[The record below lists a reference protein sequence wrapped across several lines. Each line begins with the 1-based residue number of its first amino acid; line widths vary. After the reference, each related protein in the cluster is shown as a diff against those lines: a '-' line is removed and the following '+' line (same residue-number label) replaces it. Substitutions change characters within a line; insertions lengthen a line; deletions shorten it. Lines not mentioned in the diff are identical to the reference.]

1 MALDPA
7 IEERIRDAPL
17 SVHLATSVDD
27 RPHVAPVW
35 YGYRDGTVS
44 VLTGGK
50 KLQNVRRNPRVGLSI
65 EQTDGHGGVEWTVTM
80 LGRAT
85 VVDDPD
91 HMEEAR
97 GWIFDAYDEEGAAE
111 GSDGG
116 SDGGSDEGSDD
127 GGDERSEEGGDEPSD
142 DGGDEPSDDG
152 GDEPSD
158 GASAEAT
165 DDIETDGGDDDPS
178 DYALLE
184 IAIGSATL
192 QSYE

>member
-1 MALDPA
+1 MTLDPA

-50 KLQNVRRNPRVGLSI
+50 KLENVRQNPRVGLSI

-85 VVDDPD
+85 VVDDPER
-91 HMEEAR
+91 MQEAR
-97 GWIFDAYDEEGAAE
+97 GWIFDAYDDEGAAE
-111 GSDGG
+111 GSDGR
-116 SDGGSDEGSDD
+116 SDGGSDEG
-127 GGDERSEEGGDEPSD
+127 GDERSDDEGDEPND
-142 DGGDEPSDDG
+142 DGGVEPSDDG

-165 DDIETDGGDDDPS
+165 DDLETDGGDDDPS